1 MCTLIR
7 PLFGAV
13 ATAAFLLAGA
23 ALAADE
29 DDAPLDARP
38 VASAQPSPA
47 TNATAW
53 SAVSVVDD
61 RELSQQRG
69 GADLH
74 LNENNAR
81 AIVRDN
87 VAANLSTGNNSIN
100 GESFSGMSGVPM
112 VVQNSG
118 NNVVIQN
125 STILNL
131 QLQ

>member
-1 MCTLIR
+1 MCIQIR
-7 PLFGAV
+7 PILAAV
-13 ATAAFLLAGA
+13 AAAAFLLPGMSIA
-23 ALAADE
+23 AEE
-29 DDAPLDARP
+29 DDAPIDARL
-38 VASAQPSPA
+38 VSTAQREPTSGEA
-47 TNATAW
+47 TWGGAR
-53 SAVSVVDD
+53 VVDD
-61 RELSQQRG
+61 RELAQQRG

-74 LNENNAR
+74 LNENNAS

-87 VAANLSTGNNSIN
+87 VATNLNTGNNSIN
-100 GESFSGMSGVPM
+100 GDSFSGMSGVPM

>member
-1 MCTLIR
+1 MRTLLR
-7 PLFGAV
+7 PFFAAV
-13 ATAAFLLAGA
+13 ATAAVLLPGA
-23 ALAADE
+23 AFAEE
-29 DDAPLDARP
+29 DDAPLEAHALATQP
-38 VASAQPSPA
+38 ASAA
-47 TNATAW
+47 
-53 SAVSVVDD
+53 SAVAWPGESVVDD

-74 LNENNAR
+74 LNENNAS
-81 AIVRDN
+81 AIVREN

-100 GESFSGMSGVPM
+100 GESFAGMSGVPM

>member
-1 MCTLIR
+1 MRTLLR
-7 PLFGAV
+7 PSL
-13 ATAAFLLAGA
+13 A
-23 ALAADE
+23 ALAAAAVLLPGASIAAEE
-29 DDAPLDARP
+29 DDAPLDARF
-38 VASAQPSPA
+38 VLAAQPAPGA
-47 TNATAW
+47 AATAW
-53 SAVSVVDD
+53 AGASIVDD
-61 RELSQQRG
+61 RELAQQRG

-74 LNENNAR
+74 LNENNAS

-87 VAANLSTGNNSIN
+87 VATNLNTGNNSIN
-100 GESFSGMSGVPM
+100 GDSFSGMSGVPM

>member
-13 ATAAFLLAGA
+13 ATAAFLLAGT

-29 DDAPLDARP
+29 DDAPLDALP

-47 TNATAW
+47 TNAMAW

>member
-1 MCTLIR
+1 MRTLLR
-7 PLFGAV
+7 PFLAAV
-13 ATAAFLLAGA
+13 AAAAVLLPGASIAAG
-23 ALAADE
+23 E
-29 DDAPLDARP
+29 DDALPDARVSATQAAASTP
-38 VASAQPSPA
+38 TVA
-47 TNATAW
+47 AW
-53 SAVSVVDD
+53 PGASVVDE
-61 RELSQQRG
+61 RELSEQRG

-74 LNENNAR
+74 LNENNAS

-100 GESFSGMSGVPM
+100 GESFAGMSGVPM

>member
-1 MCTLIR
+1 MRTLLR
-7 PLFGAV
+7 PFLAAV
-13 ATAAFLLAGA
+13 ATAAVLLPGASIAAG
-23 ALAADE
+23 E
-29 DDAPLDARP
+29 DDAPLDARAFATQP
-38 VASAQPSPA
+38 ASAA
-47 TNATAW
+47 VAW
-53 SAVSVVDD
+53 PGESVVDD

-74 LNENNAR
+74 VNENNAS
-81 AIVRDN
+81 AIVREN
-87 VAANLSTGNNSIN
+87 VATNLSTGNNSIN
-100 GESFSGMSGVPM
+100 GESFAGMSGVPM

>member
-1 MCTLIR
+1 MRSMLRTVSATL
-7 PLFGAV
+7 V
-13 ATAAFLLAGA
+13 TAALFLPGLAFAGEDEPPHAPSAAAGQAPSTAPAGGWLAGR
-23 ALAADE
+23 LVDE
-29 DDAPLDARP
+29 D
-38 VASAQPSPA
+38 
-47 TNATAW
+47 
-53 SAVSVVDD
+53 
-61 RELSQQRG
+61 ELSRQRG

-74 LNENNAR
+74 VNENNAS

-87 VAANLSTGNNSIN
+87 VATNLTTGNNSIN
-100 GESFSGMSGVPM
+100 GDSFSGMSGVPM

>member
-1 MCTLIR
+1 MRTLLR
-7 PLFGAV
+7 PLLAATAV
-13 ATAAFLLAGA
+13 AAVLLPGASIAAE
-23 ALAADE
+23 E
-29 DDAPLDARP
+29 DDAPLDARF
-38 VASAQPSPA
+38 VSAAQPAPGTA
-47 TNATAW
+47 ATAW
-53 SAVSVVDD
+53 AEASVVDD
-61 RELSQQRG
+61 RELAQQRG

-74 LNENNAR
+74 LNENNAS

-87 VAANLSTGNNSIN
+87 VATNLNTGNNSIN
-100 GESFSGMSGVPM
+100 GDSFSGMSGVPM

>member
-1 MCTLIR
+1 MRILLR
-7 PLFGAV
+7 SLFAAIATVAV
-13 ATAAFLLAGA
+13 LVPGPAS
-23 ALAADE
+23 AADE
-29 DDAPLDARP
+29 DDAPLASN
-38 VASAQPSPA
+38 ASARQPVSAPA
-47 TNATAW
+47 W
-53 SAVSVVDD
+53 AVGKVVDE
-61 RELSQQRG
+61 RELAEQRG

-74 LNENNAR
+74 LNENNAS

-87 VAANLSTGNNSIN
+87 VATNLSTGNNSIN
-100 GESFSGMSGVPM
+100 GDSFSGMSGVPM

>member
-1 MCTLIR
+1 MRTLLR
-7 PLFGAV
+7 PLLAV
-13 ATAAFLLAGA
+13 AAATAVLLPGATIAAEQDDAPAGA
-23 ALAADE
+23 AFPPAAQP
-29 DDAPLDARP
+29 ASTP
-38 VASAQPSPA
+38 VAVRWPGA
-47 TNATAW
+47 
-53 SAVSVVDD
+53 SVVDD
-61 RELSQQRG
+61 RELARQRG

-74 LNENNAR
+74 VNENNAR

-100 GESFSGMSGVPM
+100 GESFSGMSGIPM

-131 QLQ
+131 QLK

>member
-7 PLFGAV
+7 PILAAV
-13 ATAAFLLAGA
+13 AAAAFLLPGVAGA
-23 ALAADE
+23 AEE
-29 DDAPLDARP
+29 DDAPLDARF
-38 VASAQPSPA
+38 VS
-47 TNATAW
+47 TAPRTPTPGETTW
-53 SAVSVVDD
+53 AGARVVDD
-61 RELSQQRG
+61 RELAQQRG